1 MKTIQVGILYISLEG
16 VLLSINRAAS
26 EYLLSQ
32 NLHPFSQIQEKIP
45 DDFFGFSIR
54 EALHFGILHQKIFR
68 RLNERDFEISC
79 SFESKGILILLND
92 ITEKREFQEKLQQS
106 KQFQKLGE
114 MVASVTHEVR
124 NPLGG
129 IRGYSSLLYRDLS
142 DQKPLQEMAGFIMD
156 GTKALERLI
165 SGVLQFAKPI
175 QLDLQSIEV
184 GQFIRRFIHFIK
196 TDPSKPKLVSLDIHT
211 PEDPFLAPIDKE
223 ALHLALLNLVFNA
236 YQAMPSGGTLTLS
249 LLKIDSCYQIAI
261 SDTGIG
267 MSEEQQEKIF
277 SPFFT
282 TKKTGNGIGLS
293 EVEKIIQAHSGTID
307 VRSIV
312 SKGSTFTLTLPI
324 QRR

>member
-1 MKTIQVGILYISLEG
+1 M
-16 VLLSINRAAS
+16 
-26 EYLLSQ
+26 
-32 NLHPFSQIQEKIP
+32 
-45 DDFFGFSIR
+45 
-54 EALHFGILHQKIFR
+54 
-68 RLNERDFEISC
+68 
-79 SFESKGILILLND
+79 
-92 ITEKREFQEKLQQS
+92 
-106 KQFQKLGE
+106 
-114 MVASVTHEVR
+114 
-124 NPLGG
+124 
-129 IRGYSSLLYRDLS
+129 
-142 DQKPLQEMAGFIMD
+142 
-156 GTKALERLI
+156 
-165 SGVLQFAKPI
+165 
-175 QLDLQSIEV
+175 
-184 GQFIRRFIHFIK
+184 
-196 TDPSKPKLVSLDIHT
+196 SLDIHT